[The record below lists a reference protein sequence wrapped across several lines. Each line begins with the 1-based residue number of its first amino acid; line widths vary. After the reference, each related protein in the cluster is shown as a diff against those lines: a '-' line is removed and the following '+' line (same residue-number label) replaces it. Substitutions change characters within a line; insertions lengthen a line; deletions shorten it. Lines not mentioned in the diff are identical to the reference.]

1 MKYNGIELKEITE
14 PQIFDPPKKM
24 LVWGENDREACVENI
39 YAIGPS
45 SMESPVRAI
54 SDDGRLG
61 THCYKYCAE
70 IPKPRRATNR
80 EFSRWLAKGYGECRS
95 SSGCADTAWMYE
107 TELDDKPVVEWT
119 KARKWDDSEWHEPTV
134 EYCKE
139 LKPEEQMNN
148 DGERLKNFIFSII
161 EEHKTACRKHPV
173 FCDMITSMDKN
184 AAEKYED
191 ACKMA
196 NEKGPYKADLI
207 LDEEIAEAKLAY
219 LKGEKKHA
227 LQELAQCGAVI
238 LRIMEK
244 IDNEME

>member
-14 PQIFDPPKKM
+14 PQIFDTPKKM
-24 LVWGENDREACVENI
+24 LVWNNVMQEPTTGDVVAIVRRNDGICAMCFDGE
-39 YAIGPS
+39 
-45 SMESPVRAI
+45 
-54 SDDGRLG
+54 
-61 THCYKYCAE
+61 CYPYCAE
-70 IPKPRRATNR
+70 FRRLTNR

-107 TELDDKPVVEWT
+107 TELDDKPVVEWA

-139 LKPEEQMNN
+139 LKPEEQMNK